1 MHHSLM
7 RAYSVD
13 LRKKIVDAIRNGR
26 PKVEVARIFG
36 VGISS
41 VKRYMKMA
49 QEEGALDPKK
59 APGKKRKLD
68 ESGMKLLE
76 EDLRARPTATY
87 EQRAEFLDEL
97 LGVRVSKSTICRT
110 IKRLGYTRKK
120 DQWARVRE
128 MSGSE
133 QPGER

>member
-13 LRKKIVDAIRNGR
+13 LRKKIVDAIRHGR
-26 PKVEVARIFG
+26 LKVEVARIFG

-41 VKRYMKMA
+41 VKRYMKMV
-49 QEEGALDPKK
+49 QEEGSLDPKK

-76 EDLRARPTATY
+76 EDLRARPDATY
-87 EQRAEFLDEL
+87 EQRAEFVDEL

-128 MSGSE
+128 MSG
-133 QPGER
+133 

>member
-1 MHHSLM
+1 VHHSLM

-13 LRKKIVDAIRNGR
+13 LRKKVVDAIRHGR

-49 QEEGALDPKK
+49 EEEGALDPKK
-59 APGKKRKLD
+59 ASGKKRKLD

-76 EDLRARPTATY
+76 EDLHAHPAATY

-97 LGVRVSKSTICRT
+97 LGVRVSKSTICRM

-120 DQWARVRE
+120 DRWARARE
-128 MSGSE
+128 TSG
-133 QPGER
+133 

>member
-13 LRKKIVDAIRNGR
+13 LRKKVVDAIRHGR

-49 QEEGALDPKK
+49 QEEGSLNPKK

-68 ESGMKLLE
+68 ESGMKLLQ
-76 EDLRARPTATY
+76 EDLRTRPTATY
-87 EQRAEFLDEL
+87 EQRAKFLDEL
-97 LGVRVSKSTICRT
+97 LGVKVSKSTICRM

-128 MSGSE
+128 TSG
-133 QPGER
+133 

>member
-1 MHHSLM
+1 VHHSLM

-13 LRKKIVDAIRNGR
+13 LRKKIVDAIRHGR

-49 QEEGALDPKK
+49 QEEGSLDPKK

-87 EQRAEFLDEL
+87 EQRAEFLDVL

-110 IKRLGYTRKK
+110 IKCLGYTRKK

-128 MSGSE
+128 TSG
-133 QPGER
+133 

>member
-1 MHHSLM
+1 MHDSLM

-13 LRKKIVDAIRNGR
+13 LRKKIVDAIRHGR

-49 QEEGALDPKK
+49 QEEGSLDPKK

-76 EDLRARPTATY
+76 EDLRARPAATY
-87 EQRAEFLDEL
+87 EQRVEFLDEL

-120 DQWARVRE
+120 DQWAPVRE
-128 MSGSE
+128 TSG
-133 QPGER
+133 